1 MGYLYFAAIYV
12 VAEMFAIPAV
22 PLTASA
28 GYLFGVGPGAAASA
42 LSELNLT
49 PD

>member
-28 GYLFGVGPGAAASA
+28 GYLFGVGPGTGTYAIC
-42 LSELNLT
+42 N
-49 PD
+49 

>member
-1 MGYLYFAAIYV
+1 MIYV
-12 VAEMFAIPAV
+12 TEVSLV
-22 PLTASA
+22 VSSLTASA
-28 GYLFGVGPGAAASA
+28 GYLFGVGPGAAAPA